1 MKLSYSKLIE
11 LFEQENIPDIIG
23 YIDDF
28 SLLANSLIKKGEFDK
43 LDNCLYIQITD
54 EIDHHTTEIIRR
66 KMDNEITRF
75 MPRKVVFDFSKVS
88 FMDSAGIG
96 LLIGRYKLAKMLG
109 GVAEITNTSK
119 SIEKVLEM
127 SGITRII
134 PIIQNSKVS

>member
-1 MKLSYSKLIE
+1 MECIYVPKDKQLTLKIAE
-11 LFEQENIPDIIG
+11 EIDEN
-23 YIDDF
+23 
-28 SLLANSLIKKGEFDK
+28 STDK
-43 LDNCLYIQITD
+43 L
-54 EIDHHTTEIIRR
+54 RR
-66 KMDNEITRF
+66 KIDNEITRF
-75 MPRKVVFDFSKVS
+75 LPRKVIFDFSNVA

>member
-1 MKLSYSKLIE
+1 MESKYCNEDKQLIFKINE
-11 LFEQENIPDIIG
+11 DI
-23 YIDDF
+23 
-28 SLLANSLIKKGEFDK
+28 
-43 LDNCLYIQITD
+43 D
-54 EIDHHTTEIIRR
+54 ECYAQKIRR
-66 KMDNEITRF
+66 RLDNEIERY
-75 MPRKVVFDFSKVS
+75 MPKTVIFDFNRVS

>member
-1 MKLSYSKLIE
+1 MTS
-11 LFEQENIPDIIG
+11 
-23 YIDDF
+23 
-28 SLLANSLIKKGEFDK
+28 EFDE

-75 MPRKVVFDFSKVS
+75 MPRKVVFDFSRVS

-109 GVAEITNTSK
+109 GITEIK
-119 SIEKVLEM
+119 
-127 SGITRII
+127 
-134 PIIQNSKVS
+134 IQVSQLKKCWK

>member
-1 MKLSYSKLIE
+1 MTS
-11 LFEQENIPDIIG
+11 
-23 YIDDF
+23 
-28 SLLANSLIKKGEFDK
+28 EFDE
-43 LDNCLYIQITD
+43 LDNCLYIQITE
-54 EIDHHTTEIIRR
+54 EIDHHSTQIIRR

-75 MPRKVVFDFSKVS
+75 MTRKVVFDFSKVS